1 MASAQTRM
9 APRSKSAQR
18 KKITPHKNMNLLP
31 LIYKPALLLMQ
42 AEDAAE
48 TTDDITGGFD
58 IEAFLEMV
66 KLNAVSWA
74 ISLAIAIVIL
84 IVGRMVV
91 GWIARILRKVLGR
104 AKFDEIL
111 VDFLVSIATGVMML
125 FVIIAAISELGFN
138 TSSMVALV
146 GAAGLAVGFAM
157 QDSLSNFASGVMLI
171 IFHPF
176 KAGDFV
182 EAGGVTGVVERI
194 NIFTST
200 MRTGDN
206 REIIVPNGKIFG
218 DVITNYSA
226 RDTRRVD
233 MVFGIGY
240 GDDLLKAK
248 RILEDLVKA
257 DDRILAEPKPAVA
270 MNDLGDSSVNF
281 KVRPWVKSADYWD
294 VMSDFTEKVK
304 LTFDAEGISIP
315 FPQMDVHLH
324 KEDND
329 D

>member
-1 MASAQTRM
+1 
-9 APRSKSAQR
+9 
-18 KKITPHKNMNLLP
+18 MNIPLSFLKVGLLAFQDP
-31 LIYKPALLLMQ
+31 EA
-42 AEDAAE
+42 AAE
-48 TTDDITGGFD
+48 EAANAEGEEGFD
-58 IEAFLEMV
+58 IDAFVEMV

-84 IVGRMVV
+84 IVGRIVV
-91 GWIARILRKVLGR
+91 GWVGSVLRKVLTR
-104 AKFDEIL
+104 AKLDTIL

-125 FVIIAAISELGFN
+125 FVVVASISELGFD

-182 EAGGVTGVVERI
+182 EAGGVTGVVEKI
-194 NIFTST
+194 NIFTTT

-206 REIIVPNGKIFG
+206 REMIVPNGAIFG
-218 DVITNYSA
+218 GTITNFSA

-240 GDDLLKAK
+240 EDDLLKAK
-248 RILEDLVKA
+248 GLLEELVKA
-257 DDRILAEPKPAVA
+257 DDRILDDPKPAVA
-270 MNDLGDSSVNF
+270 INDLGDSSVNF
-281 KVRPWVKSADYWD
+281 KVRPWVKSGDYWD

-304 LTFDAEGISIP
+304 LTFDKEGISIP
-315 FPQMDVHLH
+315 YPQMDVHVH
-324 KEDND
+324 KTD
-329 D
+329 DDD